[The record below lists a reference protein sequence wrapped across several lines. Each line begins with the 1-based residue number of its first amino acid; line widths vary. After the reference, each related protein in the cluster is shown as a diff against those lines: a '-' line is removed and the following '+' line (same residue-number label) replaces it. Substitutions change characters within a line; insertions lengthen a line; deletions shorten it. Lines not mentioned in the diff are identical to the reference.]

1 MEISKCKSTKSKSG
15 RIFEMHIHHFNAS
28 HKGRFHIPRKKF
40 SSEIKYS
47 IRPNGTTWRAW
58 KMPRIHVAPR
68 RCSVRE
74 RNNRA
79 VFTHLGFPIQL
90 NTVFPTHVTSLHLT
104 RNNSMLYY
112 FRLDSLNS
120 FLVLWNSPL
129 IPYSYWI
136 VKKKINTNQRHF
148 HFTSA
153 SSVHSEA
160 TLSISNFNQG
170 GSTYLFRFP

>member
-1 MEISKCKSTKSKSG
+1 
-15 RIFEMHIHHFNAS
+15 
-28 HKGRFHIPRKKF
+28 
-40 SSEIKYS
+40 
-47 IRPNGTTWRAW
+47 
-58 KMPRIHVAPR
+58 MPRIHVAPR

-129 IPYSYWI
+129 IPYSY
-136 VKKKINTNQRHF
+136 
-148 HFTSA
+148 
-153 SSVHSEA
+153 
-160 TLSISNFNQG
+160 
-170 GSTYLFRFP
+170 